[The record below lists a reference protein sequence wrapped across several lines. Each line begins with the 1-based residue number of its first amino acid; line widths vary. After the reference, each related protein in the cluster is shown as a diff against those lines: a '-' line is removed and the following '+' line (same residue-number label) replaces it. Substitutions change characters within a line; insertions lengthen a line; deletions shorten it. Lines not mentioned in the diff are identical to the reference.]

1 MSTGPTGGGDT
12 VAVHAAAERDAQR
25 LLDRLGMTDIP
36 VDPIK
41 VARALGIVT
50 WTSDLQENV
59 AGVLVRKRGEPPEIY
74 INAADHINR
83 QRFTTAHEVGHFID
97 RARKGDAETPINFV
111 DYRDDLSAQGTN
123 PAEMYANG
131 FAAALLMPEARVREH
146 WAHDPDPVAL
156 ASKFQ
161 VSPDAMGH
169 RLHNLGLQ

>member
-1 MSTGPTGGGDT
+1 M
-12 VAVHAAAERDAQR
+12 AVHQAAERDAQQ
-25 LLDRLGMTDIP
+25 LLDRLGMTDVP

-41 VARALGIVT
+41 VARALGIAT

-59 AGVLVRKRGEPPEIY
+59 AGVLVRRPGQPAEIY

-97 RARKGDAETPINFV
+97 RARKGDADAPVNFV

-131 FAAALLMPEARVREH
+131 FAAALLMPAALVREQ
-146 WAHDPDPVAL
+146 WAHDPDAVAL
-156 ASKFQ
+156 AAKFQ
-161 VSPDAMGH
+161 VSPEAMRH
-169 RLHNLGLQ
+169 RLRNLELQ